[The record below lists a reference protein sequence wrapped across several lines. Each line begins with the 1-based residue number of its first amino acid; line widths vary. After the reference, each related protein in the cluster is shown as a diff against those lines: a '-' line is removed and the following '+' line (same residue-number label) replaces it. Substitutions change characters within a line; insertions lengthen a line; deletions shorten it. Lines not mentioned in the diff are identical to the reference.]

1 MDSRICDL
9 ERRIVA
15 LERRSRRW
23 KVLGPGC
30 LVIVSIWTCYPGAVR
45 EGVVARGFT
54 LVDASGRA
62 QAELRMTEEGPGLYL
77 LDAQGTARA
86 SLVHNREETA
96 LYLRDAAD
104 QIRIGVAQ
112 FAHGG
117 GGVALHGE
125 AARGAAVLYFKE
137 QGSLTFYDVEGNVV
151 TRIPSDR

>member
-1 MDSRICDL
+1 MDARNYDL

-23 KVLGPGC
+23 KIVGLGC
-30 LVIVSIWTCYPGAVR
+30 LAIVSIWTCYPG
-45 EGVVARGFT
+45 GVEEEIVARGFT

-62 QAELRMTEEGPGLYL
+62 HAELKMTEEGPGLYL
-77 LDAQGTARA
+77 LDAQGRTRA
-86 SLVHNREETA
+86 SLIHNGEETA

-104 QIRIGVAQ
+104 QIRIGIAQ

-125 AARGAAVLYFKE
+125 AAKGAAVLYFEE

-151 TRIPSDR
+151 TRIPSAR